1 MPKGYKIG
9 LLVLISALV
18 YYYFA
23 YELDRTHFYE
33 VLLGF
38 SITFI
43 AYALLIKQATQ
54 KDIRYYQYLGIGLR
68 AIFLLS
74 IPSLSDDYF
83 RFIWDG
89 QLIMNGISP
98 FDYLPA
104 EVPVDFPNKEELLVG
119 MNSPEYYSIY
129 PPIAQLVYFL
139 GVLISPN
146 SIWGSIVSMRMFIL
160 LAEVGSIFLIP
171 KLLSNLKLNPNN
183 SLWYILNPLVIVE
196 LTGNLHFEAI
206 MLFFLLGALYLMVAN
221 RKMASSV
228 IWALSAGT
236 KLIPLVFLPALFR
249 KYKFGE
255 LFLIYG
261 SVVLSFLLLW
271 LPFYNGELIPHFL
284 ESFNLYFKS
293 FEFNASLYY
302 IVRWLGYEATGYNI
316 IGVAG
321 QYMPKI
327 ALVIML
333 LLMLRKSNVDWQK
346 IFESLFFAISIY
358 YLFAFIVHPWY
369 ICSVLFLGVFT
380 RYKFAILWSFLAT
393 LSYWAYQTSAYEEN
407 IFLIAFE
414 YIAVIAFFAFEFF
427 KKKQIATF
435 N

>member
-1 MPKGYKIG
+1 M
-9 LLVLISALV
+9 V

-33 VLLGF
+33 ILLGF
-38 SITFI
+38 SIAFL
-43 AYALLIKQATQ
+43 AYALLVKQAVQT
-54 KDIRYYQYLGIGLR
+54 DLRYFQYLGIGLR

-89 QLIMNGISP
+89 QLIANGISP
-98 FDYLPA
+98 FDYLPDQ
-104 EVPVDFPNKEELLVG
+104 VPIDFPNKEELLVG

-146 SIWGSIVSMRMFIL
+146 SIWGSIVSMRVLIL

-171 KLLSNLKLNPNN
+171 KLLNNLKLNPKN

-206 MLFFLLGALYLMVAN
+206 MLFFLLAAFYLIVVN
-221 RKMASSV
+221 RKWSSSV
-228 IWALSAGT
+228 LWALSAGT
-236 KLIPLVFLPALFR
+236 KLIPLVFLPVLFR
-249 KYKFGE
+249 KHRFSE

-261 SVVLSFLLLW
+261 LVVCSFLFLW
-271 LPFYNGELIPHFL
+271 FPLFNQDLIPHFL

-316 IGVAG
+316 IGLAG

-327 ALVIML
+327 ALAIML

-346 IFESLFFAISIY
+346 AFESLLFAISIY

-380 RYKFAILWSFLAT
+380 RYKFAVLWSFLAI

-407 IFLIAFE
+407 LFLIAFE
-414 YIAVIAFFAFEFF
+414 YLAVISFFLFEFF
-427 KKKQIATF
+427 KKKQITTF